1 METIID
7 RTKWF
12 FHPVL
17 VFVFSTLALALSL
30 TLYIHWYVE
39 VSTGFREVVTIHN
52 LDPGQFL
59 ESETWVVILV
69 LSILVGMILVGI
81 LIIFIYSQKI
91 QQLYRMQHNFINN
104 FTHEL
109 KTPVTSLKLYLETFM
124 KYELNRRD
132 QIKYL
137 GYMVQDVER
146 LSENINRILNLAK
159 IESKSY
165 GGELVESNLVAAVE
179 RFIKEHSR
187 LLKNCEINV
196 HNPSGLNF
204 PYHVIESLFDM
215 LIMNLLINALKYNE
229 SEKPKIDISFELLK
243 SKLQIRFADNGIG
256 IEKREIKK
264 IFKKFYQTGR
274 VDDMTARGSGLGLHL
289 VQSVARLHHGKVVA
303 QSKGKGRGSEFIL
316 TFPYKTWAWIGL

>member
-1 METIID
+1 MKTIID

-17 VFVFSTLALALSL
+17 VFIFSTLALATSL
-30 TLYIHWYVE
+30 ALYIYWYVE
-39 VSTGFREVVTIHN
+39 VSTGFKEVVISHN

-81 LIIFIYSQKI
+81 LIIFIYNQKT
-91 QQLYRMQHNFINN
+91 QQLYRMQYNFINN

-124 KYELNRRD
+124 KYELNRSD
-132 QIKYL
+132 KVKYL

-179 RFIKEHSR
+179 RFIKDNR
-187 LLKNCEINV
+187 QLFKNCEINI

-204 PYHVIESLFDM
+204 PYHVNESLFDM
-215 LIMNLLINALKYNE
+215 LLMNLLINAVKYNE
-229 SEKPKIDISFELLK
+229 SEKPKIDITFELLK
-243 SKLQIRFADNGIG
+243 SKLHIRFADNGIG

-274 VDDMTARGSGLGLHL
+274 VDDMTAQGSGLGLHL
-289 VQSVARLHHGKVVA
+289 VQSVARLYHGKVVA

>member
-17 VFVFSTLALALSL
+17 VFIFSTLALATSL
-30 TLYIHWYVE
+30 ALYIYWYVE
-39 VSTGFREVVTIHN
+39 VSTGLKEVVISHN

-81 LIIFIYSQKI
+81 LIIFIYNQKT
-91 QQLYRMQHNFINN
+91 QQLYRMQYNFINN

-124 KYELNRRD
+124 KYELNRSD
-132 QIKYL
+132 KVKYL
-137 GYMVQDVER
+137 GYMIQDVER

-179 RFIKEHSR
+179 RFIKDNSQ
-187 LLKNCEINV
+187 LFKNCEINI

-204 PYHVIESLFDM
+204 PYHVNEALFDM
-215 LIMNLLINALKYNE
+215 LLMNLLINAVKYNE
-229 SEKPKIDISFELLK
+229 SEKPKIDITFELLK
-243 SKLQIRFADNGIG
+243 SKLHIRFADNGIG

-274 VDDMTARGSGLGLHL
+274 VDDMTAQGSGLGLHL
-289 VQSVARLHHGKVVA
+289 VQSVARLYHGKVVA
-303 QSKGKGRGSEFIL
+303 QSKGKGRGSEFTL

>member
-17 VFVFSTLALALSL
+17 VFIFSILALALSL

-39 VSTGFREVVTIHN
+39 VTTGFREVVTIHN

-91 QQLYRMQHNFINN
+91 QQLYRMQYNFINN

-179 RFIKEHSR
+179 RFIKDNGR
-187 LLKNCEINV
+187 LLKNCEINI

-204 PYHVIESLFDM
+204 PYNVNESLFDM
-215 LIMNLLINALKYNE
+215 LLMNLLNNALKYNE
-229 SEKPKIDISFELLK
+229 SEKPKIDITFELLK
-243 SKLQIRFADNGIG
+243 SKLHIRFADNGIG

-274 VDDMTARGSGLGLHL
+274 VDDMTAQGSGLGLHL
-289 VQSVARLHHGKVVA
+289 VRSVARLHHGKVVA
-303 QSKGKGRGSEFIL
+303 QSKGKGRGSEFTL
-316 TFPYKTWAWIGL
+316 MFPYKTWAWIGL

>member
-12 FHPVL
+12 FHPIL
-17 VFVFSTLALALSL
+17 VFIFSTLALAASL
-30 TLYIHWYVE
+30 ALYIYWYVE
-39 VSTGFREVVTIHN
+39 VSSGLKEVVVSHN
-52 LDPGQFL
+52 LDPGQFM
-59 ESETWVVILV
+59 ESETWVVILI

-81 LIIFIYSQKI
+81 IIIFIYSQKT
-91 QQLYRMQHNFINN
+91 QQLYRMQYNFINN

-124 KYELNRRD
+124 KYELNRSD
-132 QIKYL
+132 QVKYL

-165 GGELVESNLVAAVE
+165 GGEFVELNLVAAVE
-179 RFIKEHSR
+179 RFIKDNSR
-187 LLKNCEINV
+187 LFENCEINI

-204 PYHVIESLFDM
+204 PYHVNESLFDM
-215 LIMNLLINALKYNE
+215 LLMNLLINAVKYNK

-243 SKLQIRFADNGIG
+243 SKLHIRFADNGIG

-264 IFKKFYQTGR
+264 IFKKFYQTVR
-274 VDDMTARGSGLGLHL
+274 VDYMTAQGSGLGLHL
-289 VQSVARLHHGKVVA
+289 VQSVVRLHSGKVVA
-303 QSKGKGRGSEFIL
+303 QSKGKGRGSEFTL
-316 TFPYKTWAWIGL
+316 TFPYKTWAWSGL

>member
-1 METIID
+1 MKTIID

-17 VFVFSTLALALSL
+17 VFIFSTLALATSL
-30 TLYIHWYVE
+30 ALYIYWYVE
-39 VSTGFREVVTIHN
+39 VSTGFKEVVISHN

-196 HNPSGLNF
+196 YNPSGLNF
-204 PYHVIESLFDM
+204 PYHVNESLFDM
-215 LIMNLLINALKYNE
+215 LLMNLLINALKYNE
-229 SEKPKIDISFELLK
+229 SEKPKIDITFELLK
-243 SKLQIRFADNGIG
+243 SKLHIRFADNGIG

-274 VDDMTARGSGLGLHL
+274 VDDMTAQGSGLGLHL
-289 VQSVARLHHGKVVA
+289 VQSVARLYHGKVVA

>member
-17 VFVFSTLALALSL
+17 VFVFSTLALAASL
-30 TLYIHWYVE
+30 ALYIYWYVE
-39 VSTGFREVVTIHN
+39 VSTGLREVVVSHN

-59 ESETWVVILV
+59 EFETWVVILI

-81 LIIFIYSQKI
+81 IIIFIYNQKT
-91 QQLYRMQHNFINN
+91 QQLYRMQYNFINN
-104 FTHEL
+104 CTHEL

-124 KYELNRRD
+124 KYELNRSD
-132 QIKYL
+132 QVKYL
-137 GYMVQDVER
+137 DYMVQDVER

-165 GGELVESNLVAAVE
+165 GGELVELNLVAAVE
-179 RFIKEHSR
+179 RFIKDNSR
-187 LLKNCEINV
+187 LFENCEINI

-204 PYHVIESLFDM
+204 PYHVNESLFDM
-215 LIMNLLINALKYNE
+215 LLMNLLINAVKYNK

-243 SKLQIRFADNGIG
+243 SKLHIRFADNGIG
-256 IEKREIKK
+256 IEKKEIKK

-274 VDDMTARGSGLGLHL
+274 VDDMTAQGSGLGLHL
-289 VQSVARLHHGKVVA
+289 VQSVVRLHSGKVVA
-303 QSKGKGRGSEFIL
+303 QSKGKGRGSEFTL
-316 TFPYKTWAWIGL
+316 TLPYKTWPWSGL

>member
-17 VFVFSTLALALSL
+17 VFIFSILALAASL
-30 TLYIHWYVE
+30 ALYIYWYVE
-39 VSTGFREVVTIHN
+39 VSTGLKKVVVSYN

-59 ESETWVVILV
+59 ESETWVVILI
-69 LSILVGMILVGI
+69 LSILVGIILVGI
-81 LIIFIYSQKI
+81 LIIFIYNQKT
-91 QQLYRMQHNFINN
+91 QQLYRMQYNFINN

-109 KTPVTSLKLYLETFM
+109 KTPVTSLKLYLETFI
-124 KYELNRRD
+124 KHELSRRD
-132 QIKYL
+132 QTKYL

-146 LSENINRILNLAK
+146 LSEDINRILNLAK

-165 GGELVESNLVAAVE
+165 GDELSELNLVSAVE
-179 RFIKEHSR
+179 QFLKNNSR
-187 LLKNCEINV
+187 LFENCEINI
-196 HNPSGLNF
+196 HNPSGLSF
-204 PYHVIESLFDM
+204 PYHVNESLFDM
-215 LIMNLLINALKYNE
+215 LLMNLLINAVNYNE

-243 SKLQIRFADNGIG
+243 SKLHIRFADNGIG
-256 IEKREIKK
+256 IEKKEIKK

-274 VDDMTARGSGLGLHL
+274 ADDMTARGSGLGLHL
-289 VQSVARLHHGKVVA
+289 VRSVARLHNGKVMA
-303 QSKGKGRGSEFIL
+303 QSQGKGRGSEFIL

>member
-17 VFVFSTLALALSL
+17 VFIFSTLALATSL
-30 TLYIHWYVE
+30 ALYIYWYVE
-39 VSTGFREVVTIHN
+39 VSTGLKEVVISHN

-81 LIIFIYSQKI
+81 LIIFIYNQKT
-91 QQLYRMQHNFINN
+91 QQLYRMQYNFINN

-124 KYELNRRD
+124 KYELNRSD
-132 QIKYL
+132 KVKYL
-137 GYMVQDVER
+137 GYMIQDVER

-179 RFIKEHSR
+179 RFIKDNSQ
-187 LLKNCEINV
+187 LFKNCEINI

-204 PYHVIESLFDM
+204 PYHVNESLFDM
-215 LIMNLLINALKYNE
+215 LLMNLLINAVKYNE
-229 SEKPKIDISFELLK
+229 SEKPKIDITFELLK
-243 SKLQIRFADNGIG
+243 SKLHIRFADNGIG

-274 VDDMTARGSGLGLHL
+274 VDDMTAQGSGLGLHL
-289 VQSVARLHHGKVVA
+289 VQSVARLYHGKVVA
-303 QSKGKGRGSEFIL
+303 QSKGKGRGSEFTL